1 MDKQPQPNPELEKL
15 AELVKASRIA
25 MLTTA
30 EPDGTL
36 RSRPLATLQFD
47 SEGNIWF
54 FTSIS
59 SPKVEEIEEHRQVNL
74 SYADPAKHDFVSIS
88 GSAQLVRDREKM
100 RELWTPWI
108 KPWFP
113 RGLDDPDLVLLRVA
127 VHQAEYWDAPAS
139 SVKRLYALGKAIA
152 TGKTDALGE
161 NRKVTHPGSVA
172 RN

>member
-1 MDKQPQPNPELEKL
+1 MDKQPQSTKEMSQL
-15 AELVKASRIA
+15 AELVKTTRTA

-47 SEGNIWF
+47 SQGQLWF

-59 SPKVEEIEEHRQVNL
+59 SPKVEEIEQHREVNL
-74 SYADPAKHDFVSIS
+74 SYANPEKQDYVSIS
-88 GSAQLVRDREKM
+88 GTAQLVRDPAKM
-100 RELWTPWI
+100 RELWTPWV

-113 RGLDDPDLVLLRVA
+113 RGLEDSDLALLKVTM
-127 VHQAEYWDAPAS
+127 HEAEYWDAPAS
-139 SVKRLYALGKAIA
+139 KMKRLYGLSKAIA

-161 NRKVTHPGSVA
+161 NQKVTNTPPRSH
-172 RN
+172 